1 MTTAAPST
9 HSPARPATHSALPHK
24 PELAINGGAP
34 VSKTAVPFMST
45 GLQPA
50 DIDAAT
56 AVLKSGMLRAA
67 KKCEELEQRFA
78 AMTGAKHMMTCA
90 NGTCALQLA
99 YEPLF
104 KAGDDVLVPAWTY
117 IATVSMVVA
126 RGGNP
131 IFVDAL
137 PDTMQID
144 MADAARKLT
153 PRTTAIAATHLY
165 GCPVDID
172 AVQSLARK
180 HNLKVIYDAA
190 QAHLS
195 TYKGKGIGAYGDAVT
210 YSFYATKNLGT
221 GEGGSISCNDD
232 ALARQ
237 IKLLRSH
244 GETDKYLHEQVGY
257 NYRMND
263 ITGAIGCSKLDRLQ
277 AETDARRAVAK
288 KYDAAIAHID
298 GLMAPATTPGAEA
311 VYHLYV
317 ARLDTGKFLCTRDQF
332 CDALKAEG
340 VPTAIHYPRP
350 LTRQPAFS
358 RFVKSTPAPGTMGGT
373 GHCGAGCGCAGGMG
387 AAVGVGGGGAPVR
400 QDHPPVADMLSKQVF
415 ALPMHHALTPDQ
427 IKSVTDALTKVA
439 AAYRA

>member
-1 MTTAAPST
+1 MATAAPAA
-9 HSPARPATHSALPHK
+9 PARSLPHK
-24 PELAINGGAP
+24 PELAINGGTP
-34 VSKTAVPFMST
+34 VSKSAIPFMHT
-45 GLQPA
+45 ALTEA
-50 DIDAAT
+50 DINAAT
-56 AVLKSGMLRAA
+56 AVLRSGMLRAA
-67 KKCEELEQRFA
+67 KKCEELEQRFGQ
-78 AMTGAKHMMTCA
+78 MTGARHMMTCA

-104 KAGDDVLVPAWTY
+104 ERGDDVLVPAWTY

-153 PRTTAIAATHLY
+153 PRTRAIAATHLY

-172 AVQSLARK
+172 AVQALAQK
-180 HNLKVIYDAA
+180 HGLKVIYDAA
-190 QAHLS
+190 QAHLA
-195 TYKGKGIGAYGDAVT
+195 TYKGRGLGAYGDAVT

-221 GEGGSISCNDD
+221 GEGGAISCNDD
-232 ALARQ
+232 VLARQ

-263 ITGAIGCSKLDRLQ
+263 ITGAIGVSKLDRLE
-277 AETDARRAVAK
+277 AETRKRREVAARFDAAVAGVP
-288 KYDAAIAHID
+288 
-298 GLMAPATTPGAEA
+298 GLMAPRTTPGAEA

-317 ARLDTGKFLCTRDQF
+317 VRMDTSKFLCTRDQF

-340 VPTAIHYPRP
+340 VPTAVHYPRP
-350 LTRQPAFS
+350 LSRQPAF
-358 RFVKSTPAPGTMGGT
+358 
-373 GHCGAGCGCAGGMG
+373 
-387 AAVGVGGGGAPVR
+387 AAFAQKQG
-400 QDHPPVADMLSKQVF
+400 HPPVADALSRQVF
-415 ALPMHHALTPDQ
+415 ALPMHHALTDDQ
-427 IKSVTDALTKVA
+427 VRQIGEALAKVA
-439 AAYRA
+439 TAYRA